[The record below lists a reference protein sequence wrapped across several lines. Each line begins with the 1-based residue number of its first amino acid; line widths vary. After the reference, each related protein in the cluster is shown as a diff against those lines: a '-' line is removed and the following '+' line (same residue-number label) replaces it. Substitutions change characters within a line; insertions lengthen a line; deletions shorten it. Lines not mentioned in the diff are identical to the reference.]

1 LEIVHD
7 AIIGDSEDGGARV
20 FIDGDDRVRTLHG
33 SDVLKGAADAD
44 GKIDF
49 RLYGFSGDSL
59 MKRMKDLAFKFIR
72 L

>member
-1 LEIVHD
+1 MLE
-7 AIIGDSEDGGARV
+7 G
-20 FIDGDDRVRTLHG
+20 T
-33 SDVLKGAADAD
+33 ADAN